1 MRVKVL
7 FAILTVLSIAAGAA
21 AQGNPTGVIRGVVT
35 DPDGLALPGVTVTV
49 SSPALQGT
57 RSVVTSANG
66 DFLIPFLPPGQ
77 YIVTVELE
85 SFATQKL
92 PIGVAMA
99 ETQPMAIKL
108 ALASVQES
116 VTVTASSSTEVL
128 KTGTIAAMYTAKK
141 IDDLPVGRALNDAV
155 LLAPGVNSNGPSSA
169 IVVAGALS
177 YETLYLVNGVNV
189 NENLRGQARL
199 LFVEDAIQETK
210 VSTGNISA
218 EYGRFNG
225 GIVNMVTKSGGNKFS
240 GSFRDTLTNDAW
252 RALRPMNDQ
261 KLDQVVPAYEGTF
274 GGPIMRD
281 KLWFFTDGKYQNNQQ
296 QRTLNYTLLNYP
308 WAQSDKRYEGKGT
321 WTINPQNTFKGSYT
335 TRKIWTTNNSSNS
348 PMDLASLYN
357 NGTTD
362 GLLALNY
369 ASVLSP
375 KLFLEGQFSRKTMVT
390 VDTGSQ
396 FTDLVKGTLMF
407 DRSRGSA
414 RFNSPTFCAVCG
426 TGWHEE
432 RNNWDWFVKF
442 GYFLSTSKT
451 GSHSFVFGFD
461 NFKESRKVDNYQ
473 GGSGYRVYVTKAYI
487 GDTADKTLYPVVD
500 TAGNSSYIQYT
511 PLVEPSKGSDIR
523 TYSGFINDQWRL
535 NNKLTFN
542 AGFRFDLNRSK
553 DQGGVPVLADQ
564 QWSPRLGVTYDLKGD
579 GKWIANA
586 GFARYVMGVNGAV
599 VDSGSKGGRTAS
611 YSWNYKGPTFNMTC
625 TPPNCLSAAD
635 ILPQMFTWF
644 DSIGGINN
652 TTYRS
657 SPSIPGVTTHVST
670 DQTVAPS
677 SNEITFGLARELG
690 GRGTVRVDYV
700 HRRYQ
705 DMYGSYIDTTTG
717 KVTDPTGRK
726 YDAESIHNTPDA
738 QRWYDGVTAAA
749 NYRATGRITFGGN
762 YTLSYSKGNN
772 DGENVGSGPVM
783 ASINTFPEYK
793 QEAWNWPTGY
803 MMNDQRHKVRVYA
816 NWLLPVSPSAG
827 SFTVGAFQRINT
839 GTPYNIGFSVNDQA
853 YVTNPGY
860 LSAPATVTYYVDG
873 RGSLRTDTM
882 YATDLSL
889 VWTRKLHGSLE
900 LFFRGLVYNMFN
912 SQAVMAVDT
921 TVNSAA
927 SPGSYPASSFTTFNP
942 FTAAAVRDVN
952 YRYGPDFGQPTQPT
966 DYQNSRSFE
975 CSFGIRF

>member
-77 YIVTVELE
+77 YIVTVELQ

-92 PIGVAMA
+92 TIGVAMA

-128 KTGTIAAMYTAKK
+128 KTGTIAATYTAKK

-169 IVVAGALS
+169 IVIAGALS

-473 GGSGYRVYVTKAYI
+473 GGSGYRVYVTKTYI

-523 TYSGFINDQWRL
+523 TYSGFVNDQWRL

-611 YSWNYKGPTFNMTC
+611 YSWNYKGPTFNTDLHAPELPDGGRH
-625 TPPNCLSAAD
+625 PPAD
-635 ILPQMFTWF
+635 VHLVRLDRRHQQHDLPQLAV
-644 DSIGGINN
+644 DSRRHDAREHRPDDRPELQRDHGWPGARTGWARHGSGRLRPSPVPGHVRQLHRHDDRQGHRPDRAEIRRREHPQHARRAAVVRRRDGGGQLPGDGPDHLRRQLHPVVLEGQQRRRERRQRPGHGEHQ
-652 TTYRS
+652 YLPRVQARGVELADRLHDERPAPQGARLRQLAAAREPVGRQLHGRS
-657 SPSIPGVTTHVST
+657 LPADQHGHAVRHRVLRERPGVR
-670 DQTVAPS
+670 DEP
-677 SNEITFGLARELG
+677 R
-690 GRGTVRVDYV
+690 
-700 HRRYQ
+700 
-705 DMYGSYIDTTTG
+705 
-717 KVTDPTGRK
+717 
-726 YDAESIHNTPDA
+726 
-738 QRWYDGVTAAA
+738 
-749 NYRATGRITFGGN
+749 
-762 YTLSYSKGNN
+762 
-772 DGENVGSGPVM
+772 
-783 ASINTFPEYK
+783 
-793 QEAWNWPTGY
+793 
-803 MMNDQRHKVRVYA
+803 
-816 NWLLPVSPSAG
+816 LPVGAG
-827 SFTVGAFQRINT
+827 DRH
-839 GTPYNIGFSVNDQA
+839 
-853 YVTNPGY
+853 
-860 LSAPATVTYYVDG
+860 LL
-873 RGSLRTDTM
+873 RGWPRVAQD
-882 YATDLSL
+882 
-889 VWTRKLHGSLE
+889 RH
-900 LFFRGLVYNMFN
+900 
-912 SQAVMAVDT
+912 
-921 TVNSAA
+921 
-927 SPGSYPASSFTTFNP
+927 
-942 FTAAAVRDVN
+942 DV
-952 YRYGPDFGQPTQPT
+952 
-966 DYQNSRSFE
+966 
-975 CSFGIRF
+975 CH